1 MHSLASRPEPI
12 PTLYVKSLGGCNNA
26 FFAIRQIFLK
36 ARQCAPCLLVLEDL
50 DSLISDSVKS
60 FFLNEVDGLEE
71 NDGLMIIGSTN
82 HLERLDA
89 GISKRPG
96 RFDRKYHFALPAHPE
111 RTEYCNVW
119 RSKLVT
125 NKNIDFPENL
135 SSAIADLT
143 EGFSFAYLKEMFVTA
158 LLVIVAAQ
166 RNPPSSNNNNHDLE
180 RGSGLPDSDEPNGV
194 ATARSAFENVL
205 LWRVIRKQVQT
216 LRAEVEGARKSA
228 EEASRN
234 SNSAPTSASEGA
246 LDDTPYSQQTRA
258 LY

>member
-1 MHSLASRPEPI
+1 MHSLAARPDPI

-36 ARQCAPCLLVLEDL
+36 ARQFAPCLLVLEDL

-119 RSKLVT
+119 RSKLAT
-125 NKNIDFPENL
+125 NKNIDFPEKL
-135 SSAIADLT
+135 SCAIADLT

-158 LLVIVAAQ
+158 LLVIVAVQ
-166 RNPPSSNNNNHDLE
+166 RNPPSNNNDLE
-180 RGSGLPDSDEPNGV
+180 RSSGLSDSDEPNGV
-194 ATARSAFENVL
+194 ANASSAFENVL
-205 LWRVIRKQVQT
+205 LWRVIRKQVRT

-228 EEASRN
+228 EEASLN
-234 SNSAPTSASEGA
+234 SHSAPASASEGA
-246 LDDTPYSQQTRA
+246 LNA
-258 LY
+258 LP